1 MAEFYDAKEVEDKFY
16 EIWEERGYFEIDANK
31 NICKDGRKFC
41 IMMPPPN
48 VTGSLH
54 IGHALT
60 FTLQDIMTRYKR
72 MDGYKTLWQPGL
84 DHAGIATQNVVEKQL
99 LAQGIKKEELGR
111 EKFVEKV
118 WEWKEKSGGMI
129 VHQMRKLGI
138 SPAWSRQRFTMDEG
152 LRIAVKKAFLN
163 LYEKGLIV
171 RENYMI
177 NWCTHDGALSD
188 IEVEHK
194 ENKGKLYHLR
204 YYLADEASNLS
215 ENSASNL
222 SKQAEVSCDE
232 FAGCKASANEANAA
246 QNLANKSTNSNNK
259 NFDEILTGDD
269 EAKYRDEDLQVAQ
282 NFESADRT
290 NSSSSEQNSNSCKD
304 SSETSCN
311 KAYQSENLPYI
322 VVATTRPETYFG
334 DTAVMVNP
342 NDERYKNLIGKKV
355 VLPIIG
361 REIEIIADEHV
372 DMEFGTGLVKVTPA
386 HDTNDYEVG
395 KRHDLKFITVFDE
408 KGILNEQCAQ
418 FKGLERLEARDVIV
432 AELEKLGNVEKIE
445 DYENQV
451 GYCYR
456 CKNVVE
462 PYISKQWFVKKQIA
476 DDAIAKVGEGL
487 AKFYPAHWINSFN
500 AWMRE
505 LRDWCISR
513 QLWWGH
519 QIPVFYCGECGHEW
533 ADEGEPTQCP
543 KCKSANFHQDPDVLD
558 TWFSSGLWPFST
570 LGWGNGEE
578 LKNEKWFD
586 GDLAEFYPNN
596 LLITG
601 FDILFF
607 WVARMMFQGENAL
620 GKLPFDDIYLH
631 ALVKDE
637 QGRKMSK
644 SLGNVID
651 PLVSIEEYSADILR
665 FTLAL
670 LAVQGRDIKLSDEK
684 MKLVRNF
691 TNKLYNASKYLLLNE
706 SKFANLS
713 DAKIE
718 TKLGK
723 YMLSRFNECVREVRE
738 NIDAYRFNDAA
749 NAIYKFL
756 WDEFCDWGIEL
767 SKADKGSVREL
778 GAIFKEAMRLL
789 SPFMPFISEFLFHE
803 LSGSNL
809 ESASSIMIEAYPQAN
824 ECDLQIEKTFELVIE
839 AIVAIRRAKA
849 TIEQGN
855 SKIAKAFI
863 KLNKGVELD
872 MNLDSNYLGPAFG
885 PSNKIDKY
893 LVEQIMQKGDETK
906 KDYTVYAEKKNN
918 ENTKEGDIII
928 WSSYAKEYIEEKNL
942 DIEIP
947 DLEWGESY
955 KVEEFIKLL
964 AKCEQIEFC
973 DAKIENAARDVSEN
987 LEVFV
992 PLEGVDMSAVIMR
1005 LRSQKTKLEKE
1016 IAKLSN
1022 MLNNEKFVASAPQ
1035 AVVEANR
1042 EGLASAAQKLEKVDS
1057 ELANLGAAD

>member
-16 EIWEERGYFEIDANK
+16 KIWEERGYFEIDANK
-31 NICKDGRKFC
+31 NIRKDGRKFC

-129 VHQMRKLGI
+129 VHQMRKIGI

-152 LRIAVKKAFLN
+152 LRIAVKKAFVN

-204 YYLADEASNLS
+204 YYLA
-215 ENSASNL
+215 
-222 SKQAEVSCDE
+222 
-232 FAGCKASANEANAA
+232 G
-246 QNLANKSTNSNNK
+246 
-259 NFDEILTGDD
+259 
-269 EAKYRDEDLQVAQ
+269 
-282 NFESADRT
+282 
-290 NSSSSEQNSNSCKD
+290 EQDKF
-304 SSETSCN
+304 
-311 KAYQSENLPYI
+311 I

-342 NDERYKNLIGKKV
+342 ADERYKNLIGKKV

-519 QIPVFYCGECGHEW
+519 QIPVFYCDACGHEW
-533 ADEGEPTQCP
+533 ADEGDPTQCP

-723 YMLSRFNECVREVRE
+723 YMLSRFNECVHEVRE

-767 SKADKGSVREL
+767 SKTDKGSVREL

-789 SPFMPFISEFLFHE
+789 SPFMPFISEYLFHE

-809 ESASSIMIEAYPQAN
+809 ENASSIMVEAYPQAN
-824 ECDLQIEKTFELVIE
+824 ERDLQIEKTFELVIE

-855 SKIAKAFI
+855 SKIPKAFI
-863 KLNKGVELD
+863 KPNG
-872 MNLDSNYLGPAFG
+872 
-885 PSNKIDKY
+885 
-893 LVEQIMQKGDETK
+893 
-906 KDYTVYAEKKNN
+906 N
-918 ENTKEGDIII
+918 ENLTE
-928 WSSYAKEYIEEKNL
+928 ATNYIA
-942 DIEIP
+942 
-947 DLEWGESY
+947 
-955 KVEEFIKLL
+955 LL

-987 LEVFV
+987 LEAFV

-1016 IAKLSN
+1016 IAKLSS

-1042 EGLASAAQKLEKVDS
+1042 EGLQSAQEKFAKVCD
-1057 ELANLGAAD
+1057 ELKVFGE

>member
-16 EIWEERGYFEIDANK
+16 KIWEERGYFEIDANK
-31 NICKDGRKFC
+31 DIQKDGRKFC

-138 SPAWSRQRFTMDEG
+138 TPAWSRQRFTMDEG
-152 LRIAVKKAFLN
+152 LRKAVKKAFVN
-163 LYEKGLIV
+163 LYDKGLIV
-171 RENYMI
+171 QKNYMI

-204 YYLADEASNLS
+204 YYFADKPS
-215 ENSASNL
+215 EF
-222 SKQAEVSCDE
+222 V
-232 FAGCKASANEANAA
+232 
-246 QNLANKSTNSNNK
+246 
-259 NFDEILTGDD
+259 
-269 EAKYRDEDLQVAQ
+269 
-282 NFESADRT
+282 
-290 NSSSSEQNSNSCKD
+290 
-304 SSETSCN
+304 
-311 KAYQSENLPYI
+311 

-355 VLPIIG
+355 VLPIIN

-386 HDTNDYEVG
+386 HDQNDYEVG
-395 KRHDLKFITVFDE
+395 KKHNLEFITVFDE
-408 KGILNEQCAQ
+408 KGILNDKCDKFA
-418 FKGLERLEARDVIV
+418 GLERLEARDVVV

-462 PYISKQWFVKKQIA
+462 PYISKQWFVKKEIA
-476 DDAIAKVGEGL
+476 DEAIQKVSEGL
-487 AKFYPAHWINSFN
+487 AKFYPPHWINSFN

-519 QIPVFYCGECGHEW
+519 QIPVFYCDDCGHMW
-533 ADEGEPTQCP
+533 ADEGEPCECK
-543 KCKSANFHQDPDVLD
+543 KCKSKNIHQDPDVLD

-570 LGWGNGEE
+570 LGWGNENE
-578 LKNEKWFD
+578 LKNEKWFE

-651 PLVSIEEYSADILR
+651 PLVSIEEYSADVLR
-665 FTLAL
+665 FTLTL
-670 LAVQGRDIKLSDEK
+670 LAVQGRDIKLSDAK
-684 MKLVRNF
+684 MKQVRNF
-691 TNKLYNASKYLLLNE
+691 TNKLYNASKYLMLNE
-706 SKFANLS
+706 SKFPNLE
-713 DAKIE
+713 DIKLE
-718 TKLGK
+718 TKLGI
-723 YMLSRFNECVREVRE
+723 YMNSRFNECVREVRE

-767 SKADKGSVREL
+767 SKADKGSVKEL

-789 SPFMPFISEFLFHE
+789 SPFMPFISEYLFHE

-809 ESASSIMIEAYPQAN
+809 ENASSIMVEEYPQAN
-824 ECDLQIEKTFELVIE
+824 ERDLQIEKTFELVIE

-855 SKIAKAFI
+855 SKIPKAFI
-863 KLNKGVELD
+863 KLNG
-872 MNLDSNYLGPAFG
+872 
-885 PSNKIDKY
+885 
-893 LVEQIMQKGDETK
+893 
-906 KDYTVYAEKKNN
+906 N
-918 ENTKEGDIII
+918 ENLTE
-928 WSSYAKEYIEEKNL
+928 ATNYIA
-942 DIEIP
+942 
-947 DLEWGESY
+947 
-955 KVEEFIKLL
+955 LL

-987 LEVFV
+987 LEAFV

-1016 IAKLSN
+1016 ITKLSS

-1035 AVVEANR
+1035 TVVEANR
-1042 EGLASAAQKLEKVDS
+1042 EGLQSAQEKFVKVCD
-1057 ELANLGAAD
+1057 ELKVFGE

>member
-16 EIWEERGYFEIDANK
+16 KIWEQRGYFEIDANK
-31 NICKDGRKFC
+31 NIRKDGRKFC

-99 LAQGIKKEELGR
+99 LNQGIKKEELGR
-111 EKFVEKV
+111 ENFVQKV

-152 LRIAVKKAFLN
+152 LRIAVKKAFVN

-204 YYLADEASNLS
+204 YYFANARNLSNLNRYRASNLS
-215 ENSASNL
+215 ENSISNL
-222 SKQAEVSCDE
+222 T
-232 FAGCKASANEANAA
+232 
-246 QNLANKSTNSNNK
+246 QN
-259 NFDEILTGDD
+259 D
-269 EAKYRDEDLQVAQ
+269 EAKYRDEDLQVVQ
-282 NFESADRT
+282 NFASADRT
-290 NSSSSEQNSNSCKD
+290 NSSSSEQNSNSYKN
-304 SSETSCN
+304 SSETSRN
-311 KAYQSENLPYI
+311 YI

-418 FKGLERLEARDVIV
+418 FKGLERLEARDAIV

-519 QIPVFYCGECGHEW
+519 QIPVFYCDECGHEW
-533 ADEGEPTQCP
+533 ADEGDPKQCP

-651 PLVSIEEYSADILR
+651 PLVSIEEYSADVLR

-767 SKADKGSVREL
+767 SKADKGSVKEL

-789 SPFMPFISEFLFHE
+789 SPFMPFISEYLFHE

-809 ESASSIMIEAYPQAN
+809 ENASSIMVEEYPQAN
-824 ECDLQIEKTFELVIE
+824 ERDLQIEKTFELVIE

-855 SKIAKAFI
+855 SKIPKAFI
-863 KLNKGVELD
+863 KLNG
-872 MNLDSNYLGPAFG
+872 
-885 PSNKIDKY
+885 
-893 LVEQIMQKGDETK
+893 
-906 KDYTVYAEKKNN
+906 N
-918 ENTKEGDIII
+918 ENLTE
-928 WSSYAKEYIEEKNL
+928 ATNYIA
-942 DIEIP
+942 
-947 DLEWGESY
+947 
-955 KVEEFIKLL
+955 LL

-987 LEVFV
+987 LEAFV

-1016 IAKLSN
+1016 IAKLSS

-1042 EGLASAAQKLEKVDS
+1042 EGLQSAQKKFAKVCD
-1057 ELANLGAAD
+1057 ELKVFGE

>member
-16 EIWEERGYFEIDANK
+16 KIWEERGYFEIDANK
-31 NICKDGRKFC
+31 NIRKDGRKFC

-152 LRIAVKKAFLN
+152 LRIAVKKAFVN

-204 YYLADEASNLS
+204 YYLA
-215 ENSASNL
+215 
-222 SKQAEVSCDE
+222 
-232 FAGCKASANEANAA
+232 G
-246 QNLANKSTNSNNK
+246 
-259 NFDEILTGDD
+259 
-269 EAKYRDEDLQVAQ
+269 
-282 NFESADRT
+282 
-290 NSSSSEQNSNSCKD
+290 EQDKF
-304 SSETSCN
+304 
-311 KAYQSENLPYI
+311 I

-372 DMEFGTGLVKVTPA
+372 DMEFGTGLVKVTPV

-519 QIPVFYCGECGHEW
+519 QIPVFYCDECGHEW
-533 ADEGEPTQCP
+533 ADEGDPTQCP

-824 ECDLQIEKTFELVIE
+824 ERDLKIEKTFELVIE

-863 KLNKGVELD
+863 KLNG
-872 MNLDSNYLGPAFG
+872 
-885 PSNKIDKY
+885 
-893 LVEQIMQKGDETK
+893 
-906 KDYTVYAEKKNN
+906 N
-918 ENTKEGDIII
+918 ENLTE
-928 WSSYAKEYIEEKNL
+928 ATNYIA
-942 DIEIP
+942 
-947 DLEWGESY
+947 
-955 KVEEFIKLL
+955 LL

-1016 IAKLSN
+1016 IAKLSA

-1042 EGLASAAQKLEKVDS
+1042 EGLQSAQEKFAKVCD
-1057 ELANLGAAD
+1057 ELKAFGE

>member
-16 EIWEERGYFEIDANK
+16 KIWEERGYFEIDANK
-31 NICKDGRKFC
+31 NIRKDGRKFC

-152 LRIAVKKAFLN
+152 LRIAVKKAFVN

-204 YYLADEASNLS
+204 YYFADKPS
-215 ENSASNL
+215 EY
-222 SKQAEVSCDE
+222 V
-232 FAGCKASANEANAA
+232 
-246 QNLANKSTNSNNK
+246 
-259 NFDEILTGDD
+259 
-269 EAKYRDEDLQVAQ
+269 
-282 NFESADRT
+282 
-290 NSSSSEQNSNSCKD
+290 
-304 SSETSCN
+304 
-311 KAYQSENLPYI
+311 

-355 VLPIIG
+355 VLPVIG

-418 FKGLERLEARDVIV
+418 FKGLERLEARDAIV

-519 QIPVFYCGECGHEW
+519 QIPVFYCDACGHEW

-651 PLVSIEEYSADILR
+651 PLVSIDEYSADVLR

-706 SKFANLS
+706 PKFANLS

-824 ECDLQIEKTFELVIE
+824 ERDLQTEKTFELVIE

-855 SKIAKAFI
+855 SKIPKAFI
-863 KLNKGVELD
+863 KLNG
-872 MNLDSNYLGPAFG
+872 
-885 PSNKIDKY
+885 
-893 LVEQIMQKGDETK
+893 
-906 KDYTVYAEKKNN
+906 N
-918 ENTKEGDIII
+918 ENLTE
-928 WSSYAKEYIEEKNL
+928 ATNYIA
-942 DIEIP
+942 
-947 DLEWGESY
+947 
-955 KVEEFIKLL
+955 LL

-1005 LRSQKTKLEKE
+1005 LRSQKIKLEKE
-1016 IAKLSN
+1016 IVKLSSI
-1022 MLNNEKFVASAPQ
+1022 LNNEKFVASAPQ

-1042 EGLASAAQKLEKVDS
+1042 EGLKNAQKKFAKVCD
-1057 ELANLGAAD
+1057 ELKVFGE

>member
-16 EIWEERGYFEIDANK
+16 KIWEERGYFEIDANK
-31 NICKDGRKFC
+31 NIRKDGRKFC

-152 LRIAVKKAFLN
+152 LRIAVKKAFVN

-204 YYLADEASNLS
+204 YYFADKPS
-215 ENSASNL
+215 EF
-222 SKQAEVSCDE
+222 V
-232 FAGCKASANEANAA
+232 
-246 QNLANKSTNSNNK
+246 
-259 NFDEILTGDD
+259 I
-269 EAKYRDEDLQVAQ
+269 
-282 NFESADRT
+282 
-290 NSSSSEQNSNSCKD
+290 
-304 SSETSCN
+304 
-311 KAYQSENLPYI
+311 
-322 VVATTRPETYFG
+322 VATTRPETYFG

-418 FKGLERLEARDVIV
+418 FKGLERLEARDAIV

-476 DDAIAKVGEGL
+476 DDTIAKVGEGL

-519 QIPVFYCGECGHEW
+519 QIPVFYCDACGHEW
-533 ADEGEPTQCP
+533 ADEGDPTQCP

-651 PLVSIEEYSADILR
+651 PLVSIEEYSADVLR

-778 GAIFKEAMRLL
+778 GAIFKETMRLL
-789 SPFMPFISEFLFHE
+789 SPFMPFISEYLFHE

-824 ECDLQIEKTFELVIE
+824 ERDLQIEKTFELVIE

-855 SKIAKAFI
+855 SKIPKAFI
-863 KLNKGVELD
+863 KLNGKE
-872 MNLDSNYLGPAFG
+872 NLTEATNYI
-885 PSNKIDKY
+885 S
-893 LVEQIMQKGDETK
+893 
-906 KDYTVYAEKKNN
+906 
-918 ENTKEGDIII
+918 
-928 WSSYAKEYIEEKNL
+928 
-942 DIEIP
+942 
-947 DLEWGESY
+947 
-955 KVEEFIKLL
+955 LL

-1016 IAKLSN
+1016 IVKLSS

-1035 AVVEANR
+1035 AVVETNR
-1042 EGLASAAQKLEKVDS
+1042 EGLQSAQEKFAKVCD
-1057 ELANLGAAD
+1057 ELKVFGE

>member
-16 EIWEERGYFEIDANK
+16 KIWEERGYFEIDANK
-31 NICKDGRKFC
+31 NIRKDGRKFC

-152 LRIAVKKAFLN
+152 LRKAVKKAFVN

-204 YYLADEASNLS
+204 YYFADDQNLTSN
-215 ENSASNL
+215 SN
-222 SKQAEVSCDE
+222 KQAEVSCDE
-232 FAGCKASANEANAA
+232 FVGCKRGTNEGQNLNQKDEANYREERRGGVD
-246 QNLANKSTNSNNK
+246 
-259 NFDEILTGDD
+259 FDDGSAPVVRNRGEI
-269 EAKYRDEDLQVAQ
+269 
-282 NFESADRT
+282 
-290 NSSSSEQNSNSCKD
+290 SS
-304 SSETSCN
+304 N

-519 QIPVFYCGECGHEW
+519 QIPVFYCNECGHEW

-809 ESASSIMIEAYPQAN
+809 QSASSIMIEAYPQAN
-824 ECDLQIEKTFELVIE
+824 ERDLQIEKTFELVIE

-863 KLNKGVELD
+863 KLNG
-872 MNLDSNYLGPAFG
+872 
-885 PSNKIDKY
+885 
-893 LVEQIMQKGDETK
+893 
-906 KDYTVYAEKKNN
+906 N
-918 ENTKEGDIII
+918 ENLTE
-928 WSSYAKEYIEEKNL
+928 ATNYI
-942 DIEIP
+942 
-947 DLEWGESY
+947 S
-955 KVEEFIKLL
+955 LL

-987 LEVFV
+987 LEAFL

-1005 LRSQKTKLEKE
+1005 LQSQKTKLEKE
-1016 IAKLSN
+1016 IAKLSS
-1022 MLNNEKFVASAPQ
+1022 MLNNEKFVASAPH

-1042 EGLASAAQKLEKVDS
+1042 EGLQSAQEKFAKVCD
-1057 ELANLGAAD
+1057 ELKAFGE

>member
-1 MAEFYDAKEVEDKFY
+1 MAEFYDAKEIEDKFY
-16 EIWEERGYFEIDANK
+16 KIWEERGYFEIDANK
-31 NICKDGRKFC
+31 NIRKDGRKFC

-99 LAQGIKKEELGR
+99 LNKGIKKEELGR

-152 LRIAVKKAFLN
+152 LRKAVKKAFVN

-204 YYLADEASNLS
+204 YYLA
-215 ENSASNL
+215 
-222 SKQAEVSCDE
+222 
-232 FAGCKASANEANAA
+232 G
-246 QNLANKSTNSNNK
+246 
-259 NFDEILTGDD
+259 
-269 EAKYRDEDLQVAQ
+269 
-282 NFESADRT
+282 
-290 NSSSSEQNSNSCKD
+290 EQDKF
-304 SSETSCN
+304 
-311 KAYQSENLPYI
+311 I

-408 KGILNEQCAQ
+408 KGMLNEQCAQ
-418 FKGLERLEARDVIV
+418 FKGLERLEARDAIV

-533 ADEGEPTQCP
+533 ADEGDPTQCP

-651 PLVSIEEYSADILR
+651 PLVSIDEYSADVLR

-706 SKFANLS
+706 PKFANLS
-713 DAKIE
+713 DSKIE

-809 ESASSIMIEAYPQAN
+809 QSESSIMIEAYPQAN
-824 ECDLQIEKTFELVIE
+824 ERDLKTEKTFELVIE

-863 KLNKGVELD
+863 KLNG
-872 MNLDSNYLGPAFG
+872 
-885 PSNKIDKY
+885 
-893 LVEQIMQKGDETK
+893 
-906 KDYTVYAEKKNN
+906 N
-918 ENTKEGDIII
+918 ENLTEATNYV
-928 WSSYAKEYIEEKNL
+928 S
-942 DIEIP
+942 
-947 DLEWGESY
+947 
-955 KVEEFIKLL
+955 LL

-1005 LRSQKTKLEKE
+1005 LQSQKTKLEKE
-1016 IAKLSN
+1016 IAKLSS
-1022 MLNNEKFVASAPQ
+1022 MLSNEKFIASAPQ

-1042 EGLASAAQKLEKVDS
+1042 EGLASATQKLEKVDS
-1057 ELANLGAAD
+1057 ELANLGAVD